1 MSDTRR
7 NPVNDLPLRWRFA
20 YSPNAHW
27 TERTVGQYTWTVME
41 VAEEN
46 LVAPP
51 LNGVGGAYRA
61 WLLPLADSGYTL
73 SFELGAN
80 TESLR
85 DPKANAQFLAVL
97 QHLVES
103 VRIEALPA
111 AAPAATR

>member
-1 MSDTRR
+1 MASD
-7 NPVNDLPLRWRFA
+7 L
-20 YSPNAHW
+20 
-27 TERTVGQYTWTVME
+27 
-41 VAEEN
+41 
-46 LVAPP
+46 
-51 LNGVGGAYRA
+51 
-61 WLLPLADSGYTL
+61 LLPLADSGYTL